1 MNYTR
6 LLLAG
11 LPLLTIT
18 ACSQQTL
25 TTASANS
32 AEPGITRADTPT
44 IQTLQASMLDQ
55 PGEQILFG
63 GDKRWLSVGPDSGLT
78 LTRQPSERIEMPGL
92 RSEYLDYRT
101 NDHQHTLVLLNPQNR
116 LQRINIGQNSVREV
130 ITGDIL
136 PWAVEGLCL
145 YQPPQQT
152 SLQVFVLDD
161 RAMAHQLL
169 LEVRDKTLDT
179 REIRQFP
186 LPPGT
191 EFCSVDDTTS
201 QLFVSEDGVG
211 VWAYNARP
219 ESEVRR
225 YPVELVK
232 PWGQLQHNSG
242 PLATINGQLLIG
254 EYKTNRLHRYQV
266 QEQGALWQADYH
278 LPATLQIKSLTI
290 ANNADTDGQSQLQ
303 LGLLDNNSQHLFQVQ
318 LPNAPETRPVHDPIA
333 EILPEAETTPVSNQ
347 GDAADDPA
355 IWVNHG
361 NPANSRVLGTNKQQG
376 LMVYNLDGKLLQNLP
391 AGRVNNVDVRQGF
404 SLRGKPMD
412 IASASQRERQAIALF
427 AIDPVSGTVT
437 AAGELPTSLDAVY
450 GLCMYQQESQV
461 YVFINDEDG
470 RFQQYEIIDSQQG
483 WRGQLVREFAV
494 GSQPEGCSADDHHQ
508 RLFLG
513 EEDVAVWSLSARADA
528 STDMIQ
534 VAAIGDWLHDDI
546 EGMDIYQTATENW
559 LVVSSQGN
567 DSYVI
572 FDANPPF
579 APIGRFRVG
588 LNARAGVDGSSETD
602 GLTISSQP
610 LGPQYPQGMLVV
622 QDGRNLLPD
631 AAQNFKYIDWRQL
644 QPILKSS
651 RNSPD

>member
-1 MNYTR
+1 MDIVMNYTR

-18 ACSQQTL
+18 ACSQQAL
-25 TTASANS
+25 TTANTTASTDVSA
-32 AEPGITRADTPT
+32 IH
-44 IQTLQASMLDQ
+44 TLQTSVLDQ
-55 PGEQILFG
+55 PGEQALFSTHQ
-63 GDKRWLSVGPDSGLT
+63 RWLSIGPDNGLT
-78 LTRQPSERIEMPGL
+78 LTRQSSERIEMPGL
-92 RSEYLDYRT
+92 RSEYLDYRP
-101 NDHQHTLVLLNPQNR
+101 DDDQYTLVLLNPQNR
-116 LQRINIGQNSVREV
+116 LQRINLGQNGVREV
-130 ITGDIL
+130 VAGDIL

-186 LPPGT
+186 LPPGS
-191 EFCSVDDTTS
+191 EFCSVDDATS
-201 QLFVSEDGVG
+201 QLFVSEDSIG

-254 EYKTNRLHRYQV
+254 EYKTNLLHRYQV
-266 QEQGALWQADYH
+266 QEQGALWQADYR
-278 LPATLQIKSLTI
+278 LPADLKLKSLTV
-290 ANNADTDGQSQLQ
+290 ASDAKADGQSQLQ
-303 LGLLDNNSQHLFQVQ
+303 LGLLDNSSKQLFHTQ
-318 LPNAPETRPVHDPIA
+318 LQDIQDTRPAHDRIA
-333 EILPEAETTPVSNQ
+333 EILPDAETTPVSSE

-361 NPANSRVLGTNKQQG
+361 DPANSRVLGTNKQQG
-376 LMVYNLDGKLLQNLP
+376 LLVYDLDGKLLQSLP

-412 IASASQRERQAIALF
+412 IASASQRERQSIALF

-450 GLCMYQQESQV
+450 GLCMYQQGPQI
-461 YVFINDEDG
+461 YVFINDQDG
-470 RFQQYEIIDSQQG
+470 RFQQYEITDSQQG

-494 GSQPEGCSADDHHQ
+494 GSQPEGCSADDRQQ

-528 STDMIQ
+528 STKMVK
-534 VAAIGDWLHDDI
+534 VAAVGDWLHDDI

-602 GLTISSQP
+602 GLTISSQS
-610 LGPQYPQGMLVV
+610 LGPQYPHGMLVV